1 MTESGLIQTG
11 IYGLDQIFLGGILKG
26 NVILVE
32 GAAGVGKTLLGLEF
46 IYRGITEHDEPGIIV
61 VFETSPRKL
70 IRDATGF
77 GWNLDELQQRNK
89 LKIIFTS
96 PKVLDQELRSPDS
109 LLLETAAE
117 MGARRIFID
126 GISLLRTL
134 ATGNDASGN
143 GAASYRELLQQFIEG
158 LQRENLTAMLSHE
171 VLAHQEQSAA
181 LEVAQFLADTVI
193 ILKREHLHRSIHR
206 SLEIMKSRGQ
216 DYEAGKHTLRITG
229 GKGLEVFRRVQIQA
243 RGLLAQPTSVTKRS
257 LIGCEPLDALIGGG
271 IFDGSTTMVVGISGA
286 GKTVLGVQLLLEG
299 ALKQGKRGLLVS
311 LDEHPAQI
319 LRNAETLD
327 LNLKEQVDAGNI
339 QVFYDSP
346 QELEIDAHFDLI
358 IRTIEK
364 HKIQRL
370 LIDGM
375 TSYSNAI
382 GDQALYRDFIH
393 SLVAYSKHNLMTT
406 FFNYENPE
414 LFGVTHYMPD
424 YAISS
429 IVDNLILLNFVE
441 LGAFAAPRHHR
452 GQGAGQR
459 TSVCHPRVHDRA
471 RRYQPSA
478 DGRGQRPARAAVPE
492 LLWPPEPR
500 ADAAQPRFAARRR
513 GGRPPR
519 SHVTLLSLRC
529 NTERK
534 PCPSRSIGCWST
546 TATKTLA
553 SPLRSR
559 SASNCS
565 RPSMPTSWT
574 RRSGKT
580 G

>member
-1 MTESGLIQTG
+1 MTESALIQTG

-26 NVILVE
+26 NLILVE

-61 VFETSPRKL
+61 LFETSPRKL
-70 IRDATGF
+70 IRDATAF
-77 GWNLDELQQRNK
+77 GWNLDELQQPNK

-96 PKVLDQELRSPDS
+96 PQVLNQELRAPAS

-117 MGARRIFID
+117 IGAQRIFID
-126 GISLLRTL
+126 GISLLDTVV
-134 ATGNDASGN
+134 TGNGASDN
-143 GAASYRELLQQFIEG
+143 WAASYRELLQQLIQG

-171 VLAHQEQSAA
+171 VLAQSSA
-181 LEVAQFLADTVI
+181 LEVAEFLADTVI
-193 ILKREHLHRSIHR
+193 ILKREHVHRSIHR
-206 SLEIMKSRGQ
+206 NLEIMKSRGQ
-216 DYEAGKHTLRITG
+216 DYEAGKHTLRITA
-229 GKGLEVFRRVQIQA
+229 GKGLEVFRRVQIRA
-243 RGLLAQPTSVTKRS
+243 RGLQAQPTSVTKRS

-299 ALKQGKRGLLVS
+299 TLKQGKRGLLVS

-319 LRNAETLD
+319 LRNAETLG

-346 QELEIDAHFDLI
+346 QEMEIDAHFDLI
-358 IRTIEK
+358 IRAIEK

-375 TSYSNAI
+375 TSYSNAL

-393 SLVAYSKHNLMTT
+393 SLVAYSKHHLMTT

-441 LGAFAAPRHHR
+441 LGTSLRRAITVAKAR
-452 GQGAGQR
+452 GSEHQFVTREFTIGPGGI
-459 TSVCHPRVHDRA
+459 SL
-471 RRYQPSA
+471 
-478 DGRGQRPARAAVPE
+478 VPIE
-492 LLWPPEPR
+492 EDKALPVLP
-500 ADAAQPRFAARRR
+500 FNSYY
-513 GGRPPR
+513 G
-519 SHVTLLSLRC
+519 LLSRAPTRL
-529 NTERK
+529 
-534 PCPSRSIGCWST
+534 
-546 TATKTLA
+546 
-553 SPLRSR
+553 SPDV
-559 SASNCS
+559 
-565 RPSMPTSWT
+565 
-574 RRSGKT
+574 K
-580 G
+580 

>member
-1 MTESGLIQTG
+1 MTESDVIQTG
-11 IYGLDQIFLGGILKG
+11 IYGLDQIFLDGILKG

-32 GAAGVGKTLLGLEF
+32 GAVGTGKTLLGLEF

-77 GWNLDELQQRNK
+77 GWNLDELRQQNK

-117 MGARRIFID
+117 IGAQRIFID

-134 ATGNDASGN
+134 ATGNGASGN

-171 VLAHQEQSAA
+171 VLAHQEQSSA

-193 ILKREHLHRSIHR
+193 ILKRERRHQSIHR

-216 DYEAGKHTLRITG
+216 DYEAGKHTLRITA
-229 GKGLEVFRRVQIQA
+229 GKGLEVFRRVQIRA
-243 RGLLAQPTSVTKRS
+243 RGLQVQPTSVTKRS

-319 LRNAETLD
+319 LRNAATLGMD
-327 LNLKEQVDAGNI
+327 LKEQIDTGMI
-339 QVFYDSP
+339 QVLYDSP
-346 QELEIDAHFDLI
+346 QELEIDAHFDRI
-358 IRTIEK
+358 IRTIEE
-364 HKIQRL
+364 HKIERL
-370 LIDGM
+370 VIDGM
-375 TSYSNAI
+375 TSYSSAL
-382 GDQALYRDFIH
+382 GDQGLYRDFIH
-393 SLVAYSKHNLMTT
+393 SLVAYTKNKLMTT

-414 LFGVTHYMPD
+414 LFGVSSYMPD
-424 YAISS
+424 FAISS
-429 IVDNLILLNFVE
+429 IVDNLILMNFVE
-441 LGAFAAPRHHR
+441 LGTSLRRAITVAKARGSQHEFVTREFTI
-452 GQGAGQR
+452 GQGGISLLPIEEDKALPALPFQSYYGLLSR
-459 TSVCHPRVHDRA
+459 APTRLSPDLPRV
-471 RRYQPSA
+471 
-478 DGRGQRPARAAVPE
+478 GEV
-492 LLWPPEPR
+492 
-500 ADAAQPRFAARRR
+500 
-513 GGRPPR
+513 GGLPKE
-519 SHVTLLSLRC
+519 T
-529 NTERK
+529 
-534 PCPSRSIGCWST
+534 
-546 TATKTLA
+546 
-553 SPLRSR
+553 
-559 SASNCS
+559 
-565 RPSMPTSWT
+565 
-574 RRSGKT
+574 
-580 G
+580 